1 MWVCFCRSVTD
12 GQIRQAVH
20 DGARTSYEVGRMCGA
35 GTGCGGCLPEV
46 RRLVSA
52 HRRCA
57 CLDCPRR
64 DAIDLVMAADREE
77 VVSIPA

>member
-12 GQIRQAVH
+12 RQILEAVH

-35 GTGCGGCLPEV
+35 GTGCGGCLSEV
-46 RRLVSA
+46 RKLVRA
-52 HRRCA
+52 HRSPA
-57 CLDCPRR
+57 CCLNCPQR
-64 DAIDLVMAADREE
+64 DEVELVCVDRED